1 MRHILLGLTKWG
13 APALVV
19 GALAAPTAGAQSVQD
34 MRSPDARDATTR
46 VQSSPDLRSPDVR
59 DAARGRGTA
68 SAPQIVVTKVSR
80 PPVSGSGGFDWADAG
95 IGAGAVFGLV
105 LLGVGATLVVAHRG
119 RAGAKRS
126 GRTAH
131 APGFDL
137 EDPVREPLR
146 PLHSELASGRD
157 RRLPSPGARSGRHVT
172 THKAIKEVDHG
183 V

>member
-19 GALAAPTAGAQSVQD
+19 GALAAPTAGAQSIQD
-34 MRSPDARDATTR
+34 MRSPDARDAATR

-59 DAARGRGTA
+59 DAAHGRGTA
-68 SAPQIVVTKVSR
+68 SAPQIEVMKVSR

-105 LLGVGATLVVAHRG
+105 LLGLGATLVVAHRG
-119 RAGAKRS
+119 RAGATRS
-126 GRTAH
+126 GRAAP

-137 EDPVREPLR
+137 EDPVREPL
-146 PLHSELASGRD
+146 HSEPARPRD

-172 THKAIKEVDHG
+172 THKATREVDHG